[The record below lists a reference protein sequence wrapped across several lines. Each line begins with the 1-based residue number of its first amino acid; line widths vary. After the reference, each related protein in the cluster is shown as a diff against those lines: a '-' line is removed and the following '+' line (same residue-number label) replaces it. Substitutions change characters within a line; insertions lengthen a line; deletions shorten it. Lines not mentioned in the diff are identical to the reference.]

1 MEKGGEKVVREIG
14 VRVVI
19 VKMLEEIWGKDD
31 NTEREI
37 GQTEKRRVIS

>member
-31 NTEREI
+31 NTKREI
-37 GQTEKRRVIS
+37 GRTERRRVIS

>member
-37 GQTEKRRVIS
+37 GRTERRRVIS